1 MGCLDCDDEG
11 MSFTIAAAKALADG
25 LVGGMQSRWDH
36 LQAVGRRAEELSER
50 VVLAALSA

>member
-1 MGCLDCDDEG
+1 